1 VHSLHPLD
9 DESGPGPPPIYA
21 VFVASQSVPDE
32 AALRSGERKSD
43 RTRRRILDCAA
54 QVLNRKGY
62 AGARLT
68 EVATLAELR
77 LPTVY
82 YYFASREDLLEE
94 VVLIGVRMTM
104 AHVIA
109 RLDAL
114 PDDIPAMDRICAAAG
129 AHLEMVLQ
137 ESEYSSAAMR
147 NIGQIP
153 AQLRVKQLREQRE
166 YGMLWHG
173 LLSDAAAMGELDPNL
188 DPSGARMLLLGALN
202 WAPEWWD
209 PKLGTMEQIV
219 STAQRLIRNG
229 LTGS

>member
-1 VHSLHPLD
+1 
-9 DESGPGPPPIYA
+9 
-21 VFVASQSVPDE
+21 VASQPVPVE
-32 AALRSGERKSD
+32 AAQRAGERKSD

-62 AGARLT
+62 AGTRLT
-68 EVATLAELR
+68 EIATLAELR
-77 LPTVY
+77 LPTLY

-94 VVLIGVRMTM
+94 VTLIGVRMTM
-104 AHVIA
+104 AHVMA
-109 RLDAL
+109 RLDEL
-114 PDDIPAMDRICAAAG
+114 PANIPAMDRICAAAG

-147 NIGQIP
+147 NVGQIP
-153 AQLRVKQLREQRE
+153 AQLREKQLREQRE

-173 LLSDAAAMGELDPNL
+173 LLSEAAAMGELDPKL

-209 PKLGTMEQIV
+209 TNLGTLEQIV
-219 STAQRLIRNG
+219 STAERLVRNG
-229 LTGS
+229 LTGA